1 MNKKAKILVLMSTV
15 LALVVTLGDVSSSW
29 TPPTSAIPNGDSNPP
44 LHEGSLSQRKVGSLG
59 VLGIAS
65 FGGAVFTGKVQ
76 IKNGTEGAGRILV
89 SDGLGNARWVTP
101 PPYSNSAVCPEGTTM
116 RSDGQCGYIYEIRAG
131 GYIACN
137 PGDTRSYYYDSAPGG
152 DRHRAEPMGDN
163 GCFSWEEEDNNG
175 GYACTIGCVGLVRM
189 CMKIVGNDAEWYL
202 SGPDLLCNQ

>member
-15 LALVVTLGDVSSSW
+15 FALVVTLGDVSSSW
-29 TPPTSAIPNGDSNPP
+29 TPPTSAIPNGDTNPP

-76 IKNGTEGAGRILV
+76 IKNGTEGTGRILV
-89 SDGLGNARWVTP
+89 SDVLGNARWVTP
-101 PPYSNSAVCPEGTTM
+101 PPYSNSGVCPDGTVI
-116 RSDGQCGYIYEIRAG
+116 RSDGQCGYTYTLASG
-131 GYIACN
+131 GYVFCS
-137 PGDTRSYYYDSAPGG
+137 PGDDRISWYDSGEGRNHGAVPV
-152 DRHRAEPMGDN
+152 DPN
-163 GCFSWEEEDNNG
+163 GCYSWEGRKNYG
-175 GYACTIGCVGLVRM
+175 GYSCTISCLGVVRM